1 MFSSVGFVVS
11 SHTFRS
17 LIHFEFLFMYSV
29 RESSNFTLLFLN
41 TLKIFF
47 IYFTLAVLSLC
58 SCVGFSLVVTS
69 RVSFL
74 VVCDEVLLILGAS
87 LVEHRL

>member
-1 MFSSVGFVVS
+1 MFSSVSFVVS

-41 TLKIFF
+41 KFF

-69 RVSFL
+69 SVSFL

-87 LVEHRL
+87 LVEHGL